1 MIHRLPVEPEDNKNN
16 MRIDKFLVS
25 QNVGSRKEVQ
35 KLVRSKL
42 VEVNG
47 ALVTK
52 PDQKIDPDKDKIA
65 VKGEKIEYSQ
75 YVYLV
80 MNKPSGYVSATSD
93 RDEPTVIDLVPKE
106 LRRKGIFPAGRL
118 DKDTTGLLIITD
130 DGEFAH
136 RMLSPKKHI
145 SKKYVAEVDGEVTQD
160 MVRNFKQGITFKDGT
175 TCLPATL
182 IPDENNPQKAQVI
195 ISEGKFHQVKKM
207 FITQGLRVKKLK
219 RVSIGGFV
227 LPENL
232 PVGECRTMLEE
243 EKQQIFL

>member
-1 MIHRLPVEPEDNKNN
+1 
-16 MRIDKFLVS
+16 MRIDKFLAS

-35 KLVRSKL
+35 KLIRSKL

-52 PDQKIDPDKDKIA
+52 PDQKIDEENDA
-65 VKGEKIEYSQ
+65 VVVNGEKIQYSQ

-106 LRRKGIFPAGRL
+106 FRRKGIFPAGRL

-136 RMLSPKKHI
+136 SMLSPKKHI
-145 SKKYVAEVDGEVTQD
+145 NKKYVAELDGEVTQD
-160 MVRNFKQGITFKDGT
+160 MVDNFKRGITFRDGT
-175 TCLPATL
+175 ECLPATL
-182 IPDENNPQKAQVI
+182 IPDENNPEKAQVI
-195 ISEGKFHQVKKM
+195 IGEGKFHQVKKM

-219 RVSIGGFV
+219 RVSIGGFG
-227 LPENL
+227 LHENL
-232 PVGECRTMLEE
+232 PLGQCRPMLEE
-243 EKQQIFL
+243 EKQLIFL

>member
-1 MIHRLPVEPEDNKNN
+1 
-16 MRIDKFLVS
+16 
-25 QNVGSRKEVQ
+25 
-35 KLVRSKL
+35 
-42 VEVNG
+42 
-47 ALVTK
+47 
-52 PDQKIDPDKDKIA
+52 
-65 VKGEKIEYSQ
+65 SQ

-145 SKKYVAEVDGEVTQD
+145 NKKYVAVLDGEVTQD
-160 MVRNFKQGITFKDGT
+160 MVKNFKEGITFKDGT
-175 TCLPATL
+175 KCLPATL
-182 IPDENNPQKAQVI
+182 IPDKNDPKKAQVI
-195 ISEGKFHQVKKM
+195 IGEGKFHQVKKM
-207 FITQGLRVKKLK
+207 FLTQGLRVKTLK
-219 RVSIGGFV
+219 RVAIGGFV

-232 PVGECRTMLEE
+232 PLGGCRTMLER
-243 EKQQIFL
+243 EKQLIFL

>member
-1 MIHRLPVEPEDNKNN
+1 
-16 MRIDKFLVS
+16 
-25 QNVGSRKEVQ
+25 
-35 KLVRSKL
+35 
-42 VEVNG
+42 NG

-52 PDQKIDPDKDKIA
+52 PDQKIDEENDEVT

-145 SKKYVAEVDGEVTQD
+145 NKKYVAVLDGEVTQD
-160 MVRNFKQGITFKDGT
+160 MVQSFKEGVTFKDGT
-175 TCLPATL
+175 KCLPATL
-182 IPDENNPQKAQVI
+182 IPDKNDPTKAQVI
-195 ISEGKFHQVKKM
+195 IGEGKFHQVKKM
-207 FITQGLRVKKLK
+207 FLTQGLRVKTLK
-219 RVSIGGFV
+219 RVAIGGFV

-232 PVGECRTMLEE
+232 PLGGCRTMLER
-243 EKQQIFL
+243 EKQLIFL